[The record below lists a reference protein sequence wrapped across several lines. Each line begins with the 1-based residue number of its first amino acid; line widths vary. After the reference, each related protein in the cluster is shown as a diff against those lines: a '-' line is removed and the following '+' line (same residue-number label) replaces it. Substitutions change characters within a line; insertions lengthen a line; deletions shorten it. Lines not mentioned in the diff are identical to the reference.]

1 VSNQNKNTV
10 TKLQASDGTNLGTF
24 SVGSM
29 PSGLIY
35 DGNNAGRN
43 SVTRIPAIRN
53 ESSAI
58 RNDLVLGSSWQLVL
72 GSRLV
77 RIHCSAS
84 SQLTGKREV
93 IPKVRFA
100 DQPFPTQR
108 VSPMRTVGT
117 ARVSSFQAARP
128 FAAQRHGKAKRG

>member
-1 VSNQNKNTV
+1 MSNQNKNTV

-100 DQPFPTQR
+100 DDWGITNDK
-108 VSPMRTVGT
+108 VVEASSPYACHLSRC
-117 ARVSSFQAARP
+117 AHWRLR
-128 FAAQRHGKAKRG
+128 RGI

>member
-1 VSNQNKNTV
+1 
-10 TKLQASDGTNLGTF
+10 
-24 SVGSM
+24 M

-58 RNDLVLGSSWQLVL
+58 RNDLVLGLSWQSAL

-77 RIHCSAS
+77 RIHCSPS
-84 SQLTGKREV
+84 SLLTGKREV
-93 IPKVRFA
+93 IHKIKFA
-100 DQPFPTQR
+100 DDTHGSVLPVANPAPSEDRYDLNGSQ
-108 VSPMRTVGT
+108 VS
-117 ARVSSFQAARP
+117 
-128 FAAQRHGKAKRG
+128 